1 MKLLWVN
8 TNFLHPTTK
17 GGQIRTLEML
27 RQLCRRHEIHYVA
40 VEDPLHPEG
49 PARAKEYCARAY
61 AFQHR
66 FVDKQSPHF
75 ALQVARSLFESMP
88 IGISRFHVPA
98 LGRFLAALVAK
109 EPFDRAV
116 CDFLHPASY
125 FPNIDRA
132 ILFQHNVETMLW
144 RRHAERDTNPLG
156 RWYLRTQADRMYR
169 YERKVCL
176 AAGYVAAVSEQDARV
191 MRELF
196 GINHVRA
203 IPTGVDVQG
212 LTPPAPPPDRTIDLV
227 FVGSMD
233 WRPNVDGIQWFVRE
247 VLPLIR
253 RQRPECS
260 VAIVGRTPPSSIT
273 ALGRGHERIRV
284 TGTVPDIRPFLWSAA
299 VSIVPLRIAG
309 GTRLKIYEA
318 MAARAPVVST
328 TVGAEGLEVH
338 HPDDIRLADSP
349 EAFAAACLE
358 LLGNAELRRCQAA
371 RAWDIVASGFS
382 WEHVAACFERILEE
396 APRFAA
402 PTQAAQP

>member
-40 VEDPLHPEG
+40 IEDPLHPEG

-61 AFQHR
+61 PFQHR
-66 FVDKQSPHF
+66 VRDKRSPGF
-75 ALQVARSLFESMP
+75 PLELAKSLFDPMP
-88 IGISRFHVPA
+88 LAIRRYHAPGMGV
-98 LGRFLAALVAK
+98 FLERLI
-109 EPFDRAV
+109 ETERFDRAV
-116 CDFLHPASY
+116 IDFLNPASY
-125 FPNIDRA
+125 FPDLERG
-132 ILFQHNVETMLW
+132 ILFQHNVETMIW
-144 RRHAERDTNPLG
+144 RRRAQHASDPLR
-156 RWYLRTQADRMYR
+156 RWYYRLQAGRMFR
-169 YERKVCL
+169 FERRACR
-176 AAGYVAAVSEQDARV
+176 AAARVVAVSEQDART

-196 GINHVRA
+196 GVTRVTA
-203 IPTGVDVQG
+203 IPTGVDIEG
-212 LTPPAPPPDRTIDLV
+212 LTPPDPPPDQTIDLV

-233 WRPNVDGIQWFVRE
+233 WLPNVDGIQWFVQE

-260 VAIVGRTPPSSIT
+260 VAIVGRTPPSSIA
-273 ALGRGHERIRV
+273 ALGLGDERIRV

-299 VSIVPLRIAG
+299 VSIVPLRIGG

-318 MAARAPVVST
+318 MAARVPVVST

-349 EAFAAACLE
+349 EAFAAACSE
-358 LLGNAELRRCQAA
+358 LLANAGLRRRQAA
-371 RAWDIVASGFS
+371 AAWDMVSAHFS
-382 WEHVAACFERILEE
+382 WEHAAGCFERVLDE
-396 APRFAA
+396 APQFAVR
-402 PTQAAQP
+402 TRAAQT